1 MLNRK
6 LYGHVF
12 VREILCLK
20 FSSLKKRKYAETASS
35 ICFPHSERLTF

>member
-6 LYGHVF
+6 HYEHVF

-20 FSSLKKRKYAETASS
+20 INSLKILKNAKNT
-35 ICFPHSERLTF
+35 SEIALKG